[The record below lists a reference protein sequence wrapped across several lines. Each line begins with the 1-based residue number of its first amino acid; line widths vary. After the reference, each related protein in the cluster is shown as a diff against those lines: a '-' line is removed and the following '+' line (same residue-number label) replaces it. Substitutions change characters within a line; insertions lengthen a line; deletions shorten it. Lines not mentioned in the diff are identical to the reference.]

1 MAITPLDQGVE
12 FGLSLPLLPAWRLFF
27 FLRFY
32 LLGGLPN
39 CHPEINIP
47 IFLTGAASKLPL
59 NLLLAGRKNY
69 VPSVCSTSPAISFRF
84 KKTPTKHKSVSI
96 CDSPQS
102 SVYQNKL

>member
-1 MAITPLDQGVE
+1 MFLYHC
-12 FGLSLPLLPAWRLFF
+12 FLLGDFFFFF
-27 FLRFY
+27 FLFFK
-32 LLGGLPN
+32 
-39 CHPEINIP
+39 
-47 IFLTGAASKLPL
+47 IFLNFIYLVLFPTVTLKLVFQTGAALKLLL

-69 VPSVCSTSPAISFRF
+69 VPFVCSTSPAISLHF